1 MEDSNSS
8 DSQTLSST
16 SDKLIFLLISGF
28 ISLGL
33 LPFVVLRIMQEDW
46 PTAIL
51 NVVAVIFTSSSFIH
65 VLITKQTRYARSSLA
80 LVTIFIMLGTIFLN
94 GPDNIYWIYPG
105 LSVTFYLLPL
115 LIAAIISLLSV
126 AFVVG
131 IIYHSVD
138 VVFLLTFVI
147 STTSTFAFLYAFS
160 NRMQKQASALAQL
173 ATTDAL
179 TGVGNRRALE
189 EKLLEITQQID
200 RTPEQCSSLIIFDID
215 YFKRINDAH
224 GHGCGDLVLKD
235 FVKVIESRI
244 RTTDFLFR
252 LGGEE
257 FVLLLQNTRLQEASR
272 VASELLKAIQ
282 QAKWSKP
289 GLEITSS
296 AGIAEYNGTETSYEW
311 IERADKALY
320 QAKNSGR
327 NQLVIS
333 EH

>member
-1 MEDSNSS
+1 
-8 DSQTLSST
+8 
-16 SDKLIFLLISGF
+16 LIFLLISGF

-33 LPFVVLRIMQEDW
+33 MPFVVLRIVQEDW

-51 NVVAVIFTSSSFIH
+51 NVVAVIFTSSAFTH
-65 VLITKQTRYARSSLA
+65 VLITNQTRYARASLA
-80 LVTIFIMLGTIFLN
+80 LLTIFIMLGTIFLN
-94 GPDNIYWIYPG
+94 GPDNIYWVYPG
-105 LSVTFYLLPL
+105 LSITFYLLPL
-115 LIAAIISLLSV
+115 FIAALVSLLSV
-126 AFVVG
+126 AIVVG
-131 IIYHSVD
+131 LIYSSVD
-138 VVFLLTFVI
+138 FVFLLTFVI

-160 NRMQKQASALAQL
+160 NRMQKQAFALAQL

-200 RTPEQCSSLIIFDID
+200 RKPDYCSALVIFDID

-289 GLEITSS
+289 DLEITSS
-296 AGIAEYNGTETSYEW
+296 AGIAEYNGTESSYEW

-320 QAKNSGR
+320 QAKNNGR

-333 EH
+333 EQ